1 MSDILAAIIAD
12 KHLEVA
18 AAQRQRSLAEV
29 ERLAYLAPR
38 ARDFY
43 AALASRAGAR
53 IIAEC
58 KSRSPS
64 RGPLLDPYDPVA
76 LALAYERGGAAA
88 ISVLT
93 DAKYFGGQLAHLT
106 AVRAAVHIPVLRKD
120 FIVSAYQIYE
130 ARAAGAD
137 AFLLISG
144 VLAAVDLEPLIQL
157 GRQLGM
163 EPLIESHTEAEFA
176 EATTT
181 SGRILGVNNRNL
193 KTFGID
199 LAISRKLAGLALGK
213 SPVPLMVCESGIK
226 VAADVELMQGVGY
239 NVFLVGEL
247 LITHADP
254 EAAVRTL
261 ITPSRGP

>member
-1 MSDILAAIIAD
+1 LSDILAAIIAD

-18 AAQRQRSLAEV
+18 AAQKQCSPAEI
-29 ERLAYLAPR
+29 ERLAYLAPK
-38 ARDFY
+38 ARDFH

-64 RGPLLDPYDPVA
+64 RGLFLDPYEPVA
-76 LALAYERGGAAA
+76 LAQAYERGGAAA

-93 DAKYFGGQLAHLT
+93 DGKYFGGALAHLS
-106 AVRAAVHIPVLRKD
+106 AVRAAVAIPVLRKD
-120 FIVSAYQIYE
+120 FIVSTYQIYE

-144 VLAAVDLEPLIQL
+144 VLTAAELEPLIQL
-157 GRQLGM
+157 GRKLGM
-163 EPLIESHTEAEFA
+163 EPLIESHSEAEFA
-176 EATTT
+176 EATAT

-199 LAISRKLAGLALGK
+199 LAISRKLAGLAQAKNPAL
-213 SPVPLMVCESGIK
+213 LLVCESGIK
-226 VAADVELMQGVGY
+226 TAADVELMQGVGY
-239 NVFLVGEL
+239 NVFLVGES